1 MKIINYISRIL
12 VGVTFLF
19 SGTVKAIDPLG
30 SVYKFQD
37 YFSAFNMGFLNDLS
51 LILAIILCSLEFL
64 AGFSVL
70 FNIGFRTGIWTVIL
84 LMILFTPLTLVLA
97 LTNPVSD
104 CGCFGDA
111 VHLTNWQ
118 TFSKNIIL
126 LIPAVWLFIN
136 RNKIAA
142 SEGAARGWTLLSIA
156 WICFLAFIFYNLR
169 YLPVIDFLPYK
180 TGTYIPDGMILP
192 EGKSPDKY
200 ETTFIYEKNGE
211 KKEFSLANYP
221 AGDTSWKF
229 VDQKSV
235 LVSKGYEP
243 PIHDF
248 ILTSMNGDDITQQI
262 LSSKNYTML
271 MVARKI
277 EEIDPELMSKGYETG
292 RFSKNNSIDF
302 YLLISSP
309 LLGVDE
315 ADGEANI
322 NIDGI
327 DICYVD
333 ETTLKTMVRSDPG
346 YLLLKEGTILH
357 KWSWANLPDKEE
369 ILKITALNKLN
380 N

>member
-1 MKIINYISRIL
+1 MKVINYISRIL
-12 VGVTFLF
+12 VGVTFIF
-19 SGTVKAIDPLG
+19 SGTVKAIDPSG
-30 SVYKFQD
+30 FTYKLQD
-37 YFSAFNMGFLNDLS
+37 YFQAFDISFLDDLS
-51 LILAIILCSLEFL
+51 LILTILLCTLEFL

-70 FNIGFRTGIWTVIL
+70 FNIRFKAGIWAVML
-84 LMILFTPLTLVLA
+84 LMAIFTPLTLVIV

-111 VHLTNWQ
+111 VHLTNLQ
-118 TFSKNIIL
+118 TFLKNIIL
-126 LIPAVWLFIN
+126 LIPAIWLLMN
-136 RNKIAA
+136 CKRIAIP
-142 SEGAARGWTLLSIA
+142 SGIVRGWSLMSIMA
-156 WICFLAFIFYNLR
+156 VFFIVFIFYNLR

-211 KKEFSLANYP
+211 EKEFSLTNYP

-248 ILTSMNGDDITQQI
+248 ILTSMDNENLTDKI
-262 LSSKNYTML
+262 LSSNNFTML
-271 MVARKI
+271 MVTRKLD
-277 EEIDPELMSKGYETG
+277 EADPELLTEGYDMG
-292 RFSKNNSIDF
+292 SFCKSNSIDF
-302 YLLISSP
+302 YILTASTSDEIKYVNTWLPFLL
-309 LLGVDE
+309 
-315 ADGEANI
+315 
-322 NIDGI
+322 
-327 DICYVD
+327 VD
-333 ETTLKTMVRSDPG
+333 ETTLKTMVRSNPG

-369 ILKITALNKLN
+369 ILKITTINKLN